1 MCTKYYVWNL
11 CAVYVGKCVGGR
23 VDDTVPVITN
33 IVFCFG
39 KVDFSYLFTYSKL
52 LNFNFNLSYQF
63 EGDLTEFHLQIVSYK
78 SLFWIFFENPNPFY
92 ELHAESLK
100 TCLRNCL
107 RPPSVQEA

>member
-1 MCTKYYVWNL
+1 VCTKYYVWNL

-63 EGDLTEFHLQIVSYK
+63 ERDLTEFHLQIVSYITHC
-78 SLFWIFFENPNPFY
+78 SGYFSRIRILCMNC
-92 ELHAESLK
+92 
-100 TCLRNCL
+100 TRNL
-107 RPPSVQEA
+107 